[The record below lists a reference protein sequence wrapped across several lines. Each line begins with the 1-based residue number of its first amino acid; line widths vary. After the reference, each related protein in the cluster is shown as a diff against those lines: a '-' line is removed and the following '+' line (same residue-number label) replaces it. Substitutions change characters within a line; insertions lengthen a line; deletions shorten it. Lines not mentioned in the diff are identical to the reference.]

1 MPSSY
6 SSSLRFELQFPG
18 ENISLWGERLN
29 NGVFSLVDYALAGW
43 LNKTITGDY
52 SLTTANGTTDEAR
65 AAMLKFNGT
74 LTAAATI
81 TVPSVSKQYFVFNNT
96 DKTLTFT
103 TGAGGT
109 VSIAAGDKN
118 FVSCDGSA
126 VHTVSFGGYALKDYI
141 DQAILATTGSLP
153 ATTGNEDKVLQ
164 VQGGA
169 WVPTAINADA
179 AAVRLGTATNRLLS
193 PGDTYNALAE
203 VTLTDAATIAVDMS
217 TFINGV
223 VTLGGNRTLGN
234 PTNAKPGQTGRIRF
248 IQDGTGTRTLTVSSN
263 WKRSGGALALST
275 APGTID
281 ILRYD
286 VISSTYIEYSISR
299 NPS

>member
-6 SSSLRFELQFPG
+6 TTRNRLNKQATG
-18 ENISLWGERLN
+18 ENSNLWGDLLN
-29 NGVFSLVDYALAGW
+29 TGALDLIDIALDG
-43 LNKTITGDY
+43 LGTKALTADV
-52 SLTTANGTTDEAR
+52 SLTSANGTSDESR
-65 AAMLKFNGT
+65 PRMLKFTGT
-74 LTAAATI
+74 GAFTVTIPSLQKWYIVWNACTGVLTM
-81 TVPSVSKQYFVFNNT
+81 
-96 DKTLTFT
+96 T
-103 TGAGGT
+103 TGAGDTAVLPVGAKT
-109 VSIAAGDKN
+109 IVI
-118 FVSCDGSA
+118 CDASN
-126 VHTVSFGGYALKDYI
+126 VYEFGYSGYGLKDYI
-141 DQAILATTGSLP
+141 DQAVIAATGSLP

-169 WVPTAINADA
+169 WAPTDIGAPA
-179 AAVRLGTATNRLLS
+179 ATVRTGTALNRYLS

-203 VTLTDAATIAVDMS
+203 VTLTDASTIAVDMS